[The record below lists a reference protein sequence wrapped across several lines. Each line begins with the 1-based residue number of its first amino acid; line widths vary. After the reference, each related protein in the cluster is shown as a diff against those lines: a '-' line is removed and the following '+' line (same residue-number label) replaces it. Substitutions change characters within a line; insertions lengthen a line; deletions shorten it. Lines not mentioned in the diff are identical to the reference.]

1 MECADQHDPS
11 RGQEEQTNPR
21 QSDFDAGQKFPFQL
35 KNPGETFHFHSCRGS
50 HQFLAGEDFS
60 ISSVLF
66 FPFRLPIW
74 SLATG
79 ICQSDKREKK
89 LKVSWKQS
97 TIHMF
102 EYNHFPALN
111 LLFRMLVGPNCLREV
126 RHKPF

>member
-1 MECADQHDPS
+1 MPITPPPKVFCTKNDVSLYQGGCLECADQHDPS

-21 QSDFDAGQKFPFQL
+21 QSDFDAGHIFLFQL

-79 ICQSDKREKK
+79 ICQSDKRKEIESK
-89 LKVSWKQS
+89 L
-97 TIHMF
+97 
-102 EYNHFPALN
+102 
-111 LLFRMLVGPNCLREV
+111 EV
-126 RHKPF
+126 KHDSYV